1 LSVTCDRSVVF
12 SKSSGLLQQQ
22 NWQSRYNWNIVESGA
37 KHHQTNKQTKQIPF
51 LWNFS
56 CIGVFC
62 PWYNIMLYPMCKD
75 CFSFQIVTKIVI
87 PISQELLVIMA
98 TFGRCLWCF
107 WGNSFIKGSTSRT
120 ATKKKFMQ

>member
-75 CFSFQIVTKIVI
+75 CFSFQIYHIRLTTKHDT
-87 PISQELLVIMA
+87 LNKNKMMN
-98 TFGRCLWCF
+98 T
-107 WGNSFIKGSTSRT
+107 GSI
-120 ATKKKFMQ
+120 